1 MTNTGNANATK
12 YAAQFIG
19 APVLTSSIDNGTYTG
34 APVVNIVS
42 GTLSVTPSASVGC
55 TDTTATATGAA
66 TTDLVSV
73 TPQSV
78 PSADTNI
85 SWQGY
90 VSAANTVDIHV
101 CTIVALTAS
110 AITFNWTVHN

>member
-1 MTNTGNANATK
+1 M
-12 YAAQFIG
+12 
-19 APVLTSSIDNGTYTG
+19 NGTVQANG
-34 APVVNIVS
+34 LKLSQIVVS
-42 GTLSVTPSASVGC
+42 GTATITPGTTVGC
-55 TDTTATATGAA
+55 TDTTTTATGAA
-66 TTDLVSV
+66 TTNLVSV